1 MGVRTGAEF
10 IAGLRDGREVW
21 LGDERVTDVTLP
33 PAFRGAIESLA
44 RLSDM
49 QHDPAY
55 RELLTYPS
63 PTTGHPVGLSFL
75 LPRTPED
82 LMRRRRM
89 IKIWADA
96 TCGMMA
102 AAPPLTVP
110 LAGIWRSITAG
121 RVSPHRK
128 KCRSSN
134 SPGIWLGRTLVRAMR
149 CTSCIMQETPAC

>member
-21 LGDERVTDVTLP
+21 LGDERVTDVTLH

-44 RLSDM
+44 RLSDL

-55 RELLTYPS
+55 RGLLTYPS

-82 LMRRRRM
+82 LVCRRRM

-96 TCGMMA
+96 TCGMMGRSA
-102 AAPPLTVP
+102 AFDSPIGRDLEKYYRGA
-110 LAGIWRSITAG
+110 
-121 RVSPHRK
+121 RVSAQEKVALFKLAWDLIGSDFGSRH
-128 KCRSSN
+128 
-134 SPGIWLGRTLVRAMR
+134 TLY
-149 CTSCIMQETPAC
+149 EL